1 MMSGHGANPMFFD
14 KKNKIE
20 RPENLLSPQPLRPIT
35 SHFCLTHPTHP
46 QSVRHMCI
54 TPYCYKMHTSVIE
67 STAPLYIE
75 TPLYMAYSLSFLQE
89 NIDHSIPRFFKIS
102 VHHKK
107 GAGRGRGRGEEGSHY
122 EEKASFTFSVLYL
135 NNVRSLNQNFK
146 SALKNS

>member
-14 KKNKIE
+14 KKNKIG

-54 TPYCYKMHTSVIE
+54 TPYCYKMHTSVME
-67 STAPLYIE
+67 STAPPYIE

-107 GAGRGRGRGEEGSHY
+107 RGGGHY
-122 EEKASFTFSVLYL
+122 EEKASFTFSVLYM